1 MVGIKYSL
9 SGGIAMFN
17 LKGKVVWVTG
27 SSTGIGRAI
36 AIKFAESGASV
47 VVHGNSNKTE
57 AEKTLQEVESKGG
70 DSLLVLGDVTD
81 RSQVDRMTDEI
92 NGKFGRIDVLINNA
106 GTMVKR
112 AKVEDIDLETLEKIL
127 AINFTS
133 VVQVTQSA
141 LPIMKQQEAGVIINM
156 TSIAARNGGG
166 GGAVTYAA
174 AKGAVS
180 TLTRGL
186 AKELAEDG
194 IRVNGIA
201 PGVIET
207 PFHERYSTPELVG
220 KMVAAAPLGRAGTA
234 EEIAGAA
241 LYLASDLASYVTGEI
256 IEVNGGMLMD

>member
-1 MVGIKYSL
+1 MI
-9 SGGIAMFN
+9 N

-36 AIKFAESGASV
+36 AVKFAEGGASV
-47 VVHGNSNKTE
+47 IVHGNANKTE
-57 AEKTLQEVESKGG
+57 AEQTLQIVQSKGN
-70 DSLLVLGDVTD
+70 DSFLVLGDVTD
-81 RSQVDRMTDEI
+81 RSQVDRMVEEI
-92 NGKFGRIDVLINNA
+92 NARFGQIDILINNA

-112 AKVEDIDLETLEKIL
+112 AKVEDIDLEAVEKIL

-133 VVQVTQSA
+133 VIHVTQA
-141 LPIMKQQEAGVIINM
+141 VLPIMKQQKTGTIINM
-156 TSIAARNGGG
+156 SSIAARNGGG
-166 GGAVTYAA
+166 GGAVIYAA

-220 KMVAAAPLGRAGTA
+220 KMVASAPLGRAGTA

-241 LYLASDLASYVTGEI
+241 LYLASDLSSYVTGEI

>member
-1 MVGIKYSL
+1 
-9 SGGIAMFN
+9 MFN
-17 LKGKVVWVTG
+17 LVGKVVWVTG

-36 AIKFAESGASV
+36 AVKFAECGAKV
-47 VVHGNSNKTE
+47 VVHGNTNKVE
-57 AEKTLQEVESKGG
+57 AEKTWEEVSSKGV
-70 DSLLVLGDVTD
+70 DSLLVIGDVTD
-81 RSQVDRMTDEI
+81 RSQVDRMTAEI
-92 NGKFGRIDVLINNA
+92 IEKFGRIDILINNA

-112 AKVEDIDLETLEKIL
+112 AKVEEIEQDTLEKIF

-133 VVQVTQSA
+133 VVQVSQA
-141 LPIMKQQEAGVIINM
+141 VLPFMKDQKKGVIINM

-166 GGAVTYAA
+166 GGAVIYAA

-186 AKELAEDG
+186 AKELAENG

-201 PGVIET
+201 PGVIDT
-207 PFHERYSTPELVG
+207 PFHERYSTPDLVK
-220 KMVAAAPLGRAGTA
+220 KMVAPAPLGRAGTA

-256 IEVNGGMLMD
+256 IEVNGGVLMD

>member
-1 MVGIKYSL
+1 
-9 SGGIAMFN
+9 MFN
-17 LKGKVVWVTG
+17 LNGKVVWVTG

-36 AIKFAESGASV
+36 AVKFAENGASV
-47 VVHGNSNKTE
+47 VVHGNGNK
-57 AEKTLQEVESKGG
+57 AAAKKTWEEVQSMGG
-70 DSLLVLGDVTD
+70 KSLLVLGDVTD
-81 RSQVDRMTDEI
+81 RSQVDRMTEEI
-92 NGKFGRIDVLINNA
+92 DKKFGRIDILINNA

-112 AKVEDIDLETLEKIL
+112 AKVEDIELETLEKII

-133 VVQVTQSA
+133 VVQVTQSV
-141 LPIMKQQEAGVIINM
+141 LPLMKQQKTGAIINM

-186 AKELAEDG
+186 AKELAENG

-207 PFHERYSTPELVG
+207 PFHERYSTPELVE
-220 KMVAAAPLGRAGTA
+220 KMVASAPLGRAGTA

-241 LYLASDLASYVTGEI
+241 LYLASELASYVTGEI

>member
-1 MVGIKYSL
+1 
-9 SGGIAMFN
+9 MFN
-17 LKGKVVWVTG
+17 LEGKVVWITG
-27 SSTGIGRAI
+27 SSTGIGSAM
-36 AIKFAESGASV
+36 AVKFAESGASV
-47 VVHGNSNKTE
+47 VVHGNANKAE
-57 AEKTLQEVESKGG
+57 AEKTWKAVQDKGG

-81 RSQVDRMTDEI
+81 RSQINKMVEEI
-92 NGKFGRIDVLINNA
+92 NDKFGRIDILINNA

-112 AKVEDIDLETLEKIL
+112 AKVEDIELETLEKII
-127 AINFTS
+127 AVNFTS
-133 VVQVTQSA
+133 VVQVTQA
-141 LPIMKQQEAGVIINM
+141 VLPLMKQQESGAIINM
-156 TSIAARNGGG
+156 SSIAARNGGG

-186 AKELAEDG
+186 AKELAENG

-241 LYLASDLASYVTGEI
+241 LYLASELSSYVTGEI

>member
-1 MVGIKYSL
+1 
-9 SGGIAMFN
+9 MFN
-17 LKGKVVWVTG
+17 LEGKVVWITG
-27 SSTGIGRAI
+27 SSTGIGSAM

-47 VVHGNSNKTE
+47 VVHGNANKAQ
-57 AEKTLQEVESKGG
+57 AEKTWKAVQDNGG

-81 RSQVDRMTDEI
+81 RSQVNKMVEEITD
-92 NGKFGRIDVLINNA
+92 KFGRIDILINNA

-112 AKVEDIDLETLEKIL
+112 AKVEDIEIETLEKIL
-127 AINFTS
+127 AVNFTS
-133 VVQVTQSA
+133 IVQVTQA
-141 LPIMKQQEAGVIINM
+141 VLPLMKQQAGGAIINM
-156 TSIAARNGGG
+156 SSIAARNGGG
-166 GGAVTYAA
+166 GGAVIYAA

-207 PFHERYSTPELVG
+207 PFHERYSTPELVD

>member
-1 MVGIKYSL
+1 
-9 SGGIAMFN
+9 MFN
-17 LKGKVVWVTG
+17 LNGKVVWVTG
-27 SSTGIGRAI
+27 SSTGIGRAM
-36 AIKFAESGASV
+36 AVKFAENGASV
-47 VVHGNSNKTE
+47 IVHGNANKAE
-57 AEKTLQEVESKGG
+57 AEKTWEEVKGKGG
-70 DSLLVLGDVTD
+70 DSLLVIGDVTD
-81 RSQVDRMTDEI
+81 RSQVDRMTAEI
-92 NGKFGRIDVLINNA
+92 NNKFGRIDILINNA

-112 AKVEDIDLETLEKIL
+112 AKVEDIELETLEKII

-133 VVQVTQSA
+133 VVHVIQSV
-141 LPIMKQQEAGVIINM
+141 LPIMKQQETGSIINM

-186 AKELAEDG
+186 AKELAEEG

-207 PFHERYSTPELVG
+207 PFHERYSTPELVK
-220 KMVAAAPLGRAGTA
+220 KMVASAPLGRPGTA

>member
-1 MVGIKYSL
+1 
-9 SGGIAMFN
+9 MFN
-17 LKGKVVWVTG
+17 LEGKVVWITG
-27 SSTGIGRAI
+27 SSTGIGSAM
-36 AIKFAESGASV
+36 AIKFAENGAYV
-47 VVHGNSNKTE
+47 VVHGNANKSE
-57 AEKTLQEVESKGG
+57 AEKTLKAVQDKGG
-70 DSLLVLGDVTD
+70 ESLLVLGDVTD
-81 RSQVDRMTDEI
+81 RVQVNKMVEEITD
-92 NGKFGRIDVLINNA
+92 KFGRIDILINNA

-112 AKVEDIDLETLEKIL
+112 AKVEDIELETLEKIL
-127 AINFTS
+127 TVNFTS
-133 VVQVTQSA
+133 VVHVTQAA
-141 LPIMKQQEAGVIINM
+141 LPLMKQQEGGAIINM
-156 TSIAARNGGG
+156 SSIAARNGGG
-166 GGAVTYAA
+166 GGAVIYAA

-241 LYLASDLASYVTGEI
+241 LYLASDLSSYVTGEI

>member
-1 MVGIKYSL
+1 
-9 SGGIAMFN
+9 MFN
-17 LKGKVVWVTG
+17 LIGKVVWVTG

-36 AIKFAESGASV
+36 AVKFAECGAKV
-47 VVHGNSNKTE
+47 VVHGNANKVE
-57 AEKTLQEVESKGG
+57 AEKTLKEVSSKGA

-81 RSQVDRMTDEI
+81 RSQVDRMVVEI
-92 NGKFGRIDVLINNA
+92 KEEFGQIDVLINNA

-112 AKVEDIDLETLEKIL
+112 AKVEEIEQDTLEKIF

-133 VVQVTQSA
+133 VVQVTQA
-141 LPIMKQQEAGVIINM
+141 VLPLMKDRKKGVIVNM

-166 GGAVTYAA
+166 GGAVIYAA

-201 PGVIET
+201 PGVIAT
-207 PFHERYSTPELVG
+207 PFHERYSTPELVE
-220 KMVAAAPLGRAGTA
+220 KMVAAAPLGRAGQA

-241 LYLASDLASYVTGEI
+241 LYLASDLSSYVTGEI
-256 IEVNGGMLMD
+256 IEINGGVLMD